1 MTLLGVVPVDG
12 VDGAVGSV
20 FEIDCEILFI
30 GCVKLVLAVAAG
42 EVGGVTGG
50 ENFAVELVPVKIV
63 GKKVTTIFGR
73 PVVTKV
79 NHGSNMGMSSK
90 DRT

>member
-20 FEIDCEILFI
+20 FEIDREILFI

-42 EVGGVTGG
+42 EVGRVTGG
-50 ENFAVELVPVKIV
+50 EDFAVELVTVKIV
-63 GKKVTTIFGR
+63 GEKVAAVFGW